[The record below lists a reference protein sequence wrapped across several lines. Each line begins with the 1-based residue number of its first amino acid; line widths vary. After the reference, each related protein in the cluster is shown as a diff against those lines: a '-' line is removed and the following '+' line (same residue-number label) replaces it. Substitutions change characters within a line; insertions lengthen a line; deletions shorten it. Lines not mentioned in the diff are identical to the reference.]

1 MKFLKGFLNIAVGV
15 VFTLVAVL
23 LALISFSVLVYP
35 TNAYVAVIISLALVF
50 IAMFF
55 LNKLRRKLF
64 KLAHKQIPLNAIITT
79 AVLAVVMVAIFWIP
93 AKTF

>member
-1 MKFLKGFLNIAVGV
+1 MKFLKGFLNIAVGA

-64 KLAHKQIPLNAIITT
+64 KLALK
-79 AVLAVVMVAIFWIP
+79 
-93 AKTF
+93 